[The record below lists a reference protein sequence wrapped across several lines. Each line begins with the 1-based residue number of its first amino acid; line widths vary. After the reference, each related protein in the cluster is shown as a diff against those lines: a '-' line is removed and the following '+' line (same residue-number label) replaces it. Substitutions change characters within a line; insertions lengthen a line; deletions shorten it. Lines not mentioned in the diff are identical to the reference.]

1 MHMLTKQLMATTT
14 LARYLR
20 RQYHSLSTDDRGAEI
35 VEWVVVVMLLIVV
48 GVLIYNG
55 ILMSQL
61 AAAINAVGQ
70 RLVEAASGS

>member
-1 MHMLTKQLMATTT
+1 MTMMKLRAITAP
-14 LARYLR
+14 ARYLR

-48 GVLIYNG
+48 GVLIYNS

-61 AAAINAVGQ
+61 ATAINAVGQ